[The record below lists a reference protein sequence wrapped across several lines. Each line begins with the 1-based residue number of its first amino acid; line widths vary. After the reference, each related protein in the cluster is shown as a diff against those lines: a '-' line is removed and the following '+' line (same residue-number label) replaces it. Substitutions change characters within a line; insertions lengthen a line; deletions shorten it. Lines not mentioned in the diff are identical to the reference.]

1 MNKNLNK
8 VTSGAKSIITVDTS
22 TLSTTDSD
30 SFLELDVITP
40 TDIFIKSTYNM
51 ESDFES
57 DIITESTE
65 KSGEANAGGAAFDY
79 NEIENKYQRFLNAFD
94 KLPTIEELI
103 QREEQRAKKTRL
115 SRVIKICD
123 DGEEEVVE
131 EEEEEVSDDDSLILK
146 SRKYSEHAQKLDIG
160 SDQFDHG
167 EEEFDEDDLY
177 EERASAEEEEESS
190 SLDPG
195 DLDDGEE
202 SSTSLQKLIDLDKEF
217 KSSEENVTVK
227 KIEKPIFSIK
237 AEKSKPKSSKGQ
249 RRSESS
255 DRRLTSFASIAS
267 QKKMEA
273 FILNKIRQKRETRE
287 ISRDVGSFLDR
298 IINDVVNTMLE
309 NYESNRLRLKLDKR
323 KLVTALLEV
332 FNTMNNI
339 LMENSKLTT
348 LCTEVLFNPKQ
359 LSLFKPESPVKEMA
373 SKNRL
378 KANLKRL
385 DSLLKQ
391 KVEMQDFYNNAI
403 HKSRETYLNIKQLY
417 KNSVNKFD
425 SLMLNLCVN
434 KCIKREYIE
443 TQLHQMKKSRADI
456 CQVFHRLVLKMD
468 KYASL
473 NEVNV
478 IIER

>member
-65 KSGEANAGGAAFDY
+65 KSGEANAGGATFDY

-146 SRKYSEHAQKLDIG
+146 SRKYSEHAQKFDIG

-202 SSTSLQKLIDLDKEF
+202 
-217 KSSEENVTVK
+217 
-227 KIEKPIFSIK
+227 
-237 AEKSKPKSSKGQ
+237 
-249 RRSESS
+249 
-255 DRRLTSFASIAS
+255 
-267 QKKMEA
+267 
-273 FILNKIRQKRETRE
+273 
-287 ISRDVGSFLDR
+287 
-298 IINDVVNTMLE
+298 
-309 NYESNRLRLKLDKR
+309 
-323 KLVTALLEV
+323 
-332 FNTMNNI
+332 
-339 LMENSKLTT
+339 
-348 LCTEVLFNPKQ
+348 
-359 LSLFKPESPVKEMA
+359 LSL
-373 SKNRL
+373 
-378 KANLKRL
+378 
-385 DSLLKQ
+385 
-391 KVEMQDFYNNAI
+391 I
-403 HKSRETYLNIKQLY
+403 HI
-417 KNSVNKFD
+417 
-425 SLMLNLCVN
+425 
-434 KCIKREYIE
+434 
-443 TQLHQMKKSRADI
+443 
-456 CQVFHRLVLKMD
+456 
-468 KYASL
+468 
-473 NEVNV
+473 
-478 IIER
+478 